1 MFSRRSSIELGEN
14 AIAKCLRE
22 KLALGESVLDLTCS
36 NPTVAGFATP
46 DLPRALIAP
55 ESNCYQPDPLGL
67 RSAREFLAK
76 QRGTSADRIFLT
88 ASTSEAYG
96 CLFKLLA
103 DPGDTMLAPS
113 PSYPLFDHLARLD
126 GITLMPYSLRY
137 DGAWTVDRSTL
148 NVGANTRGILVVNPN
163 NPTGHTIDDDD
174 LAHLESL
181 GLPILS
187 DEVFLSYAPAP
198 AMDRS
203 AKRRDREPKNL
214 TFTMGGLSKELGLP
228 HLKLAWT
235 ELSGPAQEVER
246 AMDRLEVILD
256 TYLSVATPVQKAL
269 PELFEVFAPV
279 RNSIRDRIE
288 SNDTL
293 LRALLS
299 PTPVSVLYREGG
311 WYATL
316 QLPKGVWPSG
326 HSPRSSSHAFDEAW
340 ALELISHGVNLYPG
354 HFFDYED
361 PSYLVVSLLTPTE
374 VFRAGI
380 QILVERAHAA
390 AH

>member
-1 MFSRRSSIELGEN
+1 M
-14 AIAKCLRE
+14 
-22 KLALGESVLDLTCS
+22 
-36 NPTVAGFATP
+36 
-46 DLPRALIAP
+46 
-55 ESNCYQPDPLGL
+55 
-67 RSAREFLAK
+67 
-76 QRGTSADRIFLT
+76 
-88 ASTSEAYG
+88 
-96 CLFKLLA
+96 
-103 DPGDTMLAPS
+103 TMIS
-113 PSYPLFDHLARLD
+113 P
-126 GITLMPYSLRY
+126 I
-137 DGAWTVDRSTL
+137 W
-148 NVGANTRGILVVNPN
+148 
-163 NPTGHTIDDDD
+163 
-174 LAHLESL
+174 ESL

-187 DEVFLSYAPAP
+187 DEVFLSYAPAHS
-198 AMDRS
+198 MDRS

-214 TFTMGGLSKELGLP
+214 TFTMAALSKELGLP

-235 ELSGPAQEVER
+235 ELSGPAQEVEW

-279 RNSIRDRIE
+279 RNAIRDRIE
-288 SNDTL
+288 SNHTL

-361 PSYLVVSLLTPTE
+361 RRISS
-374 VFRAGI
+374 
-380 QILVERAHAA
+380 
-390 AH
+390 